1 MQLFLYNWLYKNKMI
16 VEKNKEYI
24 VDIIDNGFE
33 GEGIA
38 KINDFTIFI
47 PGAIKGEKVKILIVK
62 VLSSYAF
69 GKILEILEKSKNRIE
84 PDCKTYKR
92 CGGCNLRH
100 IKYQETLKQKQNA
113 VQSLVDKTLKN
124 KIKVKETV
132 GMENPY
138 YYRNKVQYPVG
149 IDKNGKPQIGVFA
162 NRSHEII
169 PIEKCF
175 IQNEKS
181 EEIAKYIFDLWNE
194 NKYTIYNEETRKGL
208 LRHIVIKTGIKT
220 NQYMCILVVN
230 GQGFD
235 NEKEFAS
242 EIANKYKEITSI
254 IVNSNMK
261 NTNVILG
268 QENRT
273 IYGKE
278 YIEDKLGEYIFKIS
292 PLSFYQVNP
301 IQAEK
306 LYNLGIEKANITKDD
321 IVFDLYCGIGT
332 ISLFMSKYAKKVY
345 GIEIVEE
352 AIKAAKE
359 NAEINNVDNVEF
371 IAGDVE
377 KALSSIIYDRKI
389 IPDIVMVDPPRRG
402 LDNTSINNILKI
414 KSKRLVYI
422 SCNPATLVR
431 DLAKLEE
438 VYEVKEII
446 SVDMFPFTSHVEC
459 VAVLQLR

>member
-1 MQLFLYNWLYKNKMI
+1 MI
-16 VEKNKEYI
+16 VGKNKEYI
-24 VDIIDNGFE
+24 VEIIDNGFE

-69 GKILEILEKSKNRIE
+69 GKILEILEKSENRIE

-100 IKYQETLKQKQNA
+100 IKYQETLKLKQNA

-124 KIKVKETV
+124 KIRVKETI

-181 EEIAKYIFDLWNE
+181 EEIAKYIFELWNE
-194 NKYTIYNEETRKGL
+194 NNYTIYNEETRKGL

-235 NEKEFAS
+235 NEKEFVS
-242 EIANKYKEITSI
+242 KIANKYKEIRAI

-268 QENRT
+268 LENRT
-273 IYGKE
+273 IFGKG

-306 LYNLGIEKANITKDD
+306 LYNLGIEKAMITKDD

-359 NAEINNVDNVEF
+359 NAEINSVDNVEF

-377 KALSSIIYDRKI
+377 KVLSNIIYDRKI

-402 LDNTSINNILKI
+402 LDNTSINNILSI

-422 SCNPATLVR
+422 S
-431 DLAKLEE
+431 
-438 VYEVKEII
+438 
-446 SVDMFPFTSHVEC
+446 
-459 VAVLQLR
+459 